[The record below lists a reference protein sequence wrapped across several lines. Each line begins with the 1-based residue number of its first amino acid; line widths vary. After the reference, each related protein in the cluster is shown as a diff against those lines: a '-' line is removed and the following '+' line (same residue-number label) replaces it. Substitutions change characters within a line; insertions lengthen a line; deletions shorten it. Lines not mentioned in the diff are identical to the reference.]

1 MLTELKIENFVLV
14 DKINVSFDDKL
25 TVLSGE
31 TGAGK
36 SVLVGAINLVL
47 GGQVR
52 GNIFL
57 DNSKSVLLEASFT
70 RLEYIPEFNEL
81 ISKYEIDMSDG
92 ELFFR
97 RDIKPDGKSSIFIN
111 GRKSTNSIVKEF
123 RSILLDFHSQRDQQL
138 LFDEEVQINFLDEYA
153 ELLDL
158 RSEFN
163 EKYQKLQYLIIE
175 AKRQKEEIKRLQD
188 KKLLYEYQINELET
202 ANLSINEESDLD
214 NEYQVLLNA
223 KEILGL
229 FETFNQEFFENE
241 NTIYDKIKYYQKSFE
256 EFKNSSKLIDN
267 VCENLITCSTA
278 LEDVMQ
284 TIRFIDQ
291 EIVIDEK
298 RLDTVEARI
307 KVLFDLKTKYRKD
320 ISELMNYILEM
331 KEFIRNF
338 NQNIKKNDNIDKE
351 IKSINLECI
360 RIAELLSV
368 KRKQSAINFEKL
380 IVNNLKD
387 LAIKDATFKIIVDKI
402 SSFDLNSVDISKFN
416 NFGCDRVSF
425 QFSANKGMQ
434 IQDLKFSISGGELS
448 RLLLVI
454 KSILANKLPEK
465 TVVFDEIDTGI
476 GGNTA
481 NMLGQ
486 FIRELSNNQQIICIT
501 HLPQIASLGH
511 NHFKIEKKLYLNKN
525 SITIAKLN
533 KEDRII
539 EIARMLSGDITEVSK
554 KHAIELLNKL

>member
-533 KEDRII
+533 EEDRII

>member
-278 LEDVMQ
+278 LEDVIQ

-533 KEDRII
+533 EEDRII

>member
-97 RDIKPDGKSSIFIN
+97 RDIRPDGKSSIFIN

-278 LEDVMQ
+278 LEDVIQ

-533 KEDRII
+533 EEDRII